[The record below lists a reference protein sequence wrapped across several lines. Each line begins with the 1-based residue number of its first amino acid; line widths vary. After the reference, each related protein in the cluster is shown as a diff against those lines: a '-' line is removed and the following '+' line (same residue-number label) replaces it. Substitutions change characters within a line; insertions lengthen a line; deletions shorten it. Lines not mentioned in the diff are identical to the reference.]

1 MQSYS
6 WKFVNGIVTERMR
19 FSPATLPGLGKTKI
33 PGLVNSWALARKGLQ
48 GRIKESDYTQSSR
61 KKVTE
66 IINHEMVQE
75 EINSKCFY
83 ILID

>member
-1 MQSYS
+1 MEICKWNSDRENE
-6 WKFVNGIVTERMR
+6 V
-19 FSPATLPGLGKTKI
+19 FSSLGKTKI